1 MTTPVP
7 VYDLLAVELAWRM
20 TMVNSLLLG
29 CLAYSMGCNLRADVG
44 MVRRHANWLE
54 LLASVL
60 AR

>member
-1 MTTPVP
+1 MTTSTP

-20 TMVNSLLLG
+20 TMVTSLLLG
-29 CLAYSMGCNLRADVG
+29 FLAYSIACNLRADVN
-44 MVRRHANWLE
+44 MLRRHANWLE